1 MDNNKQIYTI
11 QDLIDFLKTLDVS
24 LPIDGE
30 YIQVVGS
37 HYVGIKT
44 RPLLKSLVE
53 KSNDKYVLKAMFY

>member
-1 MDNNKQIYTI
+1 MDNNQIYTI

-24 LPIDGE
+24 LPINSE

-37 HYVGIKT
+37 HYVGIRT
-44 RPLLKSLVE
+44 RPILKSLFE